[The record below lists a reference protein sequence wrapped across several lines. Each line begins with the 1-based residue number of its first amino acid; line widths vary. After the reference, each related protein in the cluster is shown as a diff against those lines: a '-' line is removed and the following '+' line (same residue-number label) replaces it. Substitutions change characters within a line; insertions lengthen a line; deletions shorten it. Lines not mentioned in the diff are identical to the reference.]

1 MAHRYDHLREKA
13 IKLRTEQNMTIDDL
27 IECLQL
33 PRATLYYWIK
43 DIPIPRT
50 EKQTLD
56 QRRKADL
63 IRQRAAAVRQQWY
76 QEGAAQVQSLLQ
88 EPTFRDFVVLYMAEG
103 YKRNRNVVSFVNSD
117 PPMVKLA
124 NKWIKQFATNK
135 LAYRLQHHV
144 DHDVDELKNYW
155 AGILGIDPAIISVMR
170 KSNSNQLAGRKYR
183 SVYGLL
189 TVSTGDTQ
197 FRSRLQAWIDY
208 IKAQW

>member
-50 EKQTLD
+50 QKQTLD

-63 IRQRAAAVRQQWY
+63 IRQKAAAVRQQWY
-76 QEGAAQVQSLLQ
+76 QEGAAEVQSLLQ
-88 EPTFRDFVVLYMAEG
+88 DLTFRDFVVLYMAEG

-117 PPMVKLA
+117 PHMVKIA

-135 LAYRLQHHV
+135 LAYRLQYHT

-155 AGILGIDPAIISVMR
+155 AGILGIEPAIISVMR